1 MARTPGA
8 CLICGKPLQYF
19 PREREMT
26 CSLCGQT
33 FPSRASCEDGHFV
46 CDSCHARRGVEV
58 ILDYCRRSA
67 LRDPIRMAQEMMDDP
82 FLYMHGNEHHILVG
96 AALLTAYRNA
106 GGELEL
112 EPALEEMR
120 RRGGA
125 YPGGS
130 CGFWGCCPRGAAVV
144 VLAEQFPSRRGV
156 PDSRNVPGPV
166 PGYGWGSLD
175 SGLYPRIAD
184 SGGGRWRR
192 RPRARPV
199 CRSCCRSSQAGRPSR
214 FDDLSLAPRHRL
226 RPVFVS
232 GWSLPGSVVR
242 FRSRAFSPCAHPAC
256 R

>member
-130 CGFWGCCPRGAAVV
+130 CGFWGCCGAAVSAGMFYSIATGTTPLSGKNWGEANALTARCLQELAALGGPRCCKRNSFTAIRV
-144 VLAEQFPSRRGV
+144 AAEFTREHLGVAMDLPGRVLCRYFPENQQCIRRAC
-156 PDSRNVPGPV
+156 P
-166 PGYGWGSLD
+166 Y
-175 SGLYPRIAD
+175 YP
-184 SGGGRWRR
+184 GGGEG
-192 RPRARPV
+192 A
-199 CRSCCRSSQAGRPSR
+199 
-214 FDDLSLAPRHRL
+214 
-226 RPVFVS
+226 
-232 GWSLPGSVVR
+232 
-242 FRSRAFSPCAHPAC
+242 
-256 R
+256 